1 MSNSRQVLPIL
12 AGGGTRLSAHVG
24 ILQGLHDLDLTFDH
38 LVGVSGGSIV
48 AALYAAG
55 KPLQELYRLA
65 IETNFNQFLGQS
77 LITLFRKG
85 GLSTGRV
92 FEEWVDDQLRGICFK
107 DLDMNLFII
116 ASDVATGEPVIFSK
130 VNSPDLKVSRAV
142 RFSISIPIIF
152 SFNEH
157 QNQILVDGSILS
169 EDALLRDWAGDGT
182 PAICFRLRGTASGE
196 NHSKSYIPIIN
207 YLTLLIRSFMTTMSR
222 EYVHDEFWHNTV
234 VVETGCTSPI
244 AFNLSHQQKVE
255 LYEKGYHT
263 TINVVSNKVLL
274 HGF

>member
-1 MSNSRQVLPIL
+1 MGNSRQVLPIL

-24 ILQGLHDLDLTFDH
+24 ILKGLQDLDLTFDH

-55 KPLQELYRLA
+55 KPLQELYTLA

-77 LITLFRKG
+77 LVTLIRKG
-85 GLSTGRV
+85 GLSNGKV
-92 FEEWVDDQLRGICFK
+92 FEEWVDDQLRGVCFK

-130 VNSPDLKVSRAV
+130 ANSPDLKVSRAV
-142 RFSISIPIIF
+142 RFSMSIPIIF
-152 SFNEH
+152 TFNEY
-157 QNQILVDGSILS
+157 QDRILVDGSILS

-182 PAICFRLRGTASGE
+182 PAICFRLRGTASVE
-196 NHSKSYIPIIN
+196 SYSKSYIPIVN
-207 YLTLLIRSFMTTMSR
+207 YLTLLVRSFMTTMSR

-234 VVETGCTSPI
+234 VVETGSTSPI
-244 AFNLSHQQKVE
+244 TFNLTHQQKVD
-255 LYEKGYHT
+255 LYEMGYQT
-263 TINVVSNKVLL
+263 TMNVVSNKVFL